1 MWYDDDD
8 VTLAAAAYII
18 LSERKRKR
26 KHKFWV
32 RPSLQERSQCGGL
45 ELLNTLKK
53 DDLLSGQIT
62 DGHLQNFI
70 RISSCC
76 VVLSQELKNQT

>member
-18 LSERKRKR
+18 LGKRKSER

-62 DGHLQNFI
+62 DGHQ
-70 RISSCC
+70 
-76 VVLSQELKNQT
+76 